1 MRIQLF
7 TVNPVQENT
16 YLLWD
21 EESLDAAV
29 IDCGVHSQTER
40 EQLAAFLADHGLQLR
55 MALQTHCHFDHIMGL
70 SYIYNAYCITPRCH
84 PAEQE
89 VYEMMPIMAQKYFGI
104 QLDLPLP
111 PLGEPLREG
120 NVVELGQIR
129 LHVIHTPGHTPGG
142 ICLHEPYHKVLF
154 SGDTLFRGSLGRTD
168 LGGNMIQE
176 LSSIR
181 NKILTLPTDTRILPG
196 HGPETDVA
204 WESNHNPYLC

>member
-1 MRIQLF
+1 MLVETMVVGFVQTNCYLAWNEATKEGFLVDPGDNAPLILD
-7 TVNPVQENT
+7 TVRRLGVQVKLIFLT
-16 YLLWD
+16 
-21 EESLDAAV
+21 
-29 IDCGVHSQTER
+29 HS
-40 EQLAAFLADHGLQLR
+40 
-55 MALQTHCHFDHIMGL
+55 HFDHIMGL

-168 LGGNMIQE
+168 LGGNMVQE